1 MELDGMD
8 YSIRALLVRIVRKS
22 SCSTGEIKSV
32 SQQILVMMNCIGAIQ
47 EMKRS
52 LYLLKRAA
60 ESVVNALNLNAG
72 VVVVVVAVVVVRM
85 VAAKNENKNKNQKHF
100 FIQTGQTGVAF
111 TIID

>member
-1 MELDGMD
+1 MHYLG
-8 YSIRALLVRIVRKS
+8 
-22 SCSTGEIKSV
+22 
-32 SQQILVMMNCIGAIQ
+32 QQLMGILAVGSKQ
-47 EMKRS
+47 EQMRHVHMFAV
-52 LYLLKRAA
+52 AA

-111 TIID
+111 NHGFRMGGWESISSRSQ

>member
-1 MELDGMD
+1 MD

-22 SCSTGEIKSV
+22 SRSTGTIMSL
-32 SQQILVMMNCIGAIQ
+32 SQQILVMMNCIGALQ

-72 VVVVVVAVVVVRM
+72 AVVVVVVRM
-85 VAAKNENKNKNQKHF
+85 VAAKNENKIKTKNIFLFKQDKQELHSQSW
-100 FIQTGQTGVAF
+100 I
-111 TIID
+111 

>member
-1 MELDGMD
+1 
-8 YSIRALLVRIVRKS
+8 
-22 SCSTGEIKSV
+22 
-32 SQQILVMMNCIGAIQ
+32 
-47 EMKRS
+47 MKRS

-72 VVVVVVAVVVVRM
+72 AVVVVVVVVVVRM

-111 TIID
+111 TIMDLGWEDGNPSHHDRSKRAMFTTSGLATADA